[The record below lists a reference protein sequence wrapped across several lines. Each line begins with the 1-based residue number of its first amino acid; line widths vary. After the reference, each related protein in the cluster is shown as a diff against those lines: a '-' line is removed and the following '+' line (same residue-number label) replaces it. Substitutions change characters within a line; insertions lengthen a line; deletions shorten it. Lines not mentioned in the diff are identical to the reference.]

1 MTGRTVDAT
10 GLHPPDRATA
20 ERERADGKTADREP
34 AGVDTAG
41 FERVVVAVSG
51 RATDEILL
59 RRAAELTRRELI
71 AVHVARSAGRAE
83 PAAAALSGP
92 RALAEALGA
101 SYRVVVGP
109 DVAQALLDFTDAIG
123 ATQLVLGAGSRRAS
137 STGATVLRGA
147 HIDVH
152 LVGPARPRRDA
163 GVLRA
168 LFIVVLGLRGGLS
181 RQRQLA
187 GAGTAFVLLGLVTA
201 VCVGLR
207 DTLGLAGDVPIYLLV
222 VIVTALVGG
231 FLPALAVAVV
241 GSLALNYFFVPPIHT
256 FTIDRPENILA
267 LVIFLVAAV
276 LVSRVVDLAARRESD
291 AARSGAEAE
300 TLLALATSMLRGE
313 TAPAALLQRVR
324 ETFGMR
330 GASLFRRDGDA
341 WLTIAQAG
349 AQPPGDPAAAD
360 AVAVVDEQTM
370 IALTGRRLP
379 GEDQR
384 VLSAFAIQIGVGLR
398 QIELAEAARAIEP
411 LVEEERQR
419 TTLLNAVSHDLR
431 TPIASAK
438 AAVAGLRSRD
448 VVWSDTDRDELLA
461 TADTELD
468 RLTDLVTNLLDLSR
482 LQAGVLPVLLAP
494 VGLDDVVA
502 RALDHVADGV
512 AVTVDVPASLP
523 EVRAD
528 AGLLERVVA
537 NVVQN
542 ALRFAP
548 PDVPVEV
555 RAATA
560 GDRIELRVI
569 DRGPGIPADAA
580 VEVFNAFQRRDDTR
594 AHGAGLGLGLAIARG
609 FTEAMGGSV
618 RADATPGGGATLVV
632 VLCADRHEVDRA
644 EVDGFEVDRPDVD
657 RSEVDRSEVDR
668 PDVDRAEVGDV
679 AP

>member
-1 MTGRTVDAT
+1 M
-10 GLHPPDRATA
+10 
-20 ERERADGKTADREP
+20 
-34 AGVDTAG
+34 
-41 FERVVVAVSG
+41 VAVSG
-51 RATDEILL
+51 RATDENLL
-59 RRAAELTRRELI
+59 RRAVELAHQETAGELI

-83 PAAAALSGP
+83 PAAAALAGP

-101 SYRVVVGP
+101 SYRVVVGA
-109 DVAQALLDFTDAIG
+109 DVAHALLDFADAIG

-147 HIDVH
+147 RIDVH
-152 LVGPARPRRDA
+152 LLDVHHLDVHPAGSARAGRDVGLLRAI
-163 GVLRA
+163 GVL
-168 LFIVVLGLRGGLS
+168 LLGLRGGLS
-181 RQRQLA
+181 QRREVA
-187 GAGTAFVLLGLVTA
+187 GAATGVVLLALVTP
-201 VCVGLR
+201 VCIALR
-207 DTLGLAGDVPIYLLV
+207 GTLGLAGDVPIYLLV
-222 VIVTALVGG
+222 VIVTSLVGG
-231 FLPALAVAVV
+231 FLPAVAAAIV
-241 GSLALNYFFVPPIHT
+241 GILLLNYFLVPPIHT
-256 FTIDRPENILA
+256 LTIDRPENILA
-267 LVIFLVAAV
+267 LVVFLIAAV
-276 LVSRVVDLAARRESD
+276 LVSRVVDLAARREAE

-330 GASLFRRDGDA
+330 GASLFRRDGEA
-341 WLTIAQAG
+341 WLSIAQAG
-349 AQPPGDPAAAD
+349 ASPPVDPDTAD
-360 AVAVVDEQTM
+360 AVAPVDEQTM
-370 IALTGRRLP
+370 IALSGRRLP
-379 GEDQR
+379 VEDQR
-384 VLSAFAIQIGVGLR
+384 VLSAFAVQIGVGLR
-398 QIELAEAARAIEP
+398 QIELAEAAKAIEP

-438 AAVAGLRSRD
+438 AAVAGLRARD

-512 AVTVDVPASLP
+512 AVTVNVPASLP

-537 NVVQN
+537 NLVQN

-555 RAATA
+555 RADVA
-560 GDRIELRVI
+560 GDGIELRVI

-580 VEVFNAFQRRDDTR
+580 VQVFAAFQRRDDTR

-609 FTEAMGGSV
+609 LTEAMGGSV
-618 RADATPGGGATLVV
+618 LAEATPGGGATLVV
-632 VLCADRHEVDRA
+632 TLVADRHEREEA
-644 EVDGFEVDRPDVD
+644 YL
-657 RSEVDRSEVDR
+657 
-668 PDVDRAEVGDV
+668 
-679 AP
+679 